1 MTLEAGVIDPDNE
14 REIMLPA
21 CKELICNSRD
31 PLVWLSVLPHP
42 LIKASES
49 TQHLFMIV
57 HSSIIHSSQKEE
69 QTACPSADK
78 QIKYRDFWFVVYCD
92 IFHTE

>member
-1 MTLEAGVIDPDNE
+1 MIDPDNE
-14 REIMLPA
+14 REIISVCMQRISSVIPEIL
-21 CKELICNSRD
+21 
-31 PLVWLSVLPHP
+31 LVWLSVLPHP

-49 TQHLFMIV
+49 TQTLSMIV

-69 QTACPSADK
+69 QTVCPSADK